1 MPTLAEELIEVRAA
15 YRRVCGQLAERDQE
29 AHDLRQQNEELQGKV
44 DALHARL
51 ERMTRRVYGW
61 SSERHH
67 PGQQVI
73 NLVFPEILVETPAPD
88 AAAAATTTTTTD
100 TTPTPVATPTAS
112 TAPSNPTAPVE
123 PPAPQRRPRTPG
135 SHPGRRRLP
144 TGSEV
149 VEQDLTV
156 PEHERLDAQGQPL
169 PFLGWRTSDKWDYR
183 PGIYLIRR
191 FRRAIYGKPFSV
203 AQDRI
208 VADMPAMLIPGGA
221 MTDAAVIRTVVDKF
235 ADHLPLYR
243 QQARA
248 DRCGFPL
255 SRATLVN
262 HVAVVAAAMTPM
274 VDALSEQVRQSPY
287 IHLDDTPVRMLDPG
301 RGHTATTR
309 IWVYRS
315 AAATVFRFSA
325 TREGRHP
332 ADFLADYRGHIV
344 ADGYAGHERLYGL
357 DKATHVA
364 CWAHARRK
372 FSEIKD
378 RYPLALALV
387 EDIQQLYAVEDAMR
401 LASDA
406 DRHRRRQEQSRAIL
420 DRIGERLDAAVA
432 GRLPASD
439 LGTAIDYTRTRWRQL
454 RRFLDH
460 GWLPIDNN
468 PAENAL
474 RPWAV
479 GRKNWLFFGSAAGG
493 ERAAIIATIIENCR
507 RQDLDPYAYLLD
519 TVAALHAGRTDY
531 TALTP
536 QAVAMQRD
544 AGAA

>member
-1 MPTLAEELIEVRAA
+1 MPTPAEELIEIRAA

-29 AHDLRQQNEELQGKV
+29 AHDLRQQNEDLQSKV
-44 DALHARL
+44 DALQSRL

-67 PGQQVI
+67 PNQQRI
-73 NLVFPEILVETPAPD
+73 DLGLPQILMETPTPAT
-88 AAAAATTTTTTD
+88 AASTNTAVPAAATSTSS
-100 TTPTPVATPTAS
+100 PAAS
-112 TAPSNPTAPVE
+112 DGS
-123 PPAPQRRPRTPG
+123 PAPQRRPRQPG

-144 TGSEV
+144 ASSEV

-156 PEHERLDAQGQPL
+156 PEHERLDEHGQPL

-191 FRRAIYGKPFSV
+191 FRRALYGRPFSV

-208 VADMPAMLIPGGA
+208 VADMPAMLIPRGA
-221 MTDAAVIRTVVDKF
+221 MTDAAVIHTVVEKF

-243 QQARA
+243 QEARA
-248 DRCGFPL
+248 GRCGFPL

-262 HVAVVAAAMTPM
+262 HVAVVAGAMAPI
-274 VDALSEQVRQSPY
+274 VAALSDQVRQSPY

-315 AAATVFRFSA
+315 PSATVFRFSA

-332 ADFLADYRGHIV
+332 ADFLTDYQGHIV

-387 EDIQQLYAVEDAMR
+387 EDIQRLYAVEEVVR
-401 LASDA
+401 WASDA
-406 DRHRRRQEQSRAIL
+406 DRHRLRQEQSRTII

-432 GRLPASD
+432 GRLPAAD
-439 LGTAIDYTRTRWRQL
+439 LGQAIDYTRKRWRQL

-479 GRKNWLFFGSAAGG
+479 GRKNWLFFGSEAGG
-493 ERAAIIATIIENCR
+493 ERAATIATIIENCR
-507 RQDLDPYAYLLD
+507 MQDLDPYRYLCE
-519 TVAALHAGRTDY
+519 TVTELHAGRTDY
-531 TALTP
+531 AALTP
-536 QAVAMQRD
+536 QAIAMQRD

>member
-1 MPTLAEELIEVRAA
+1 MSTPAEELIEVRAA
-15 YRRVCGQLAERDQE
+15 YRRVCGHLADRDQE
-29 AHDLRQQNEELQGKV
+29 VHDLRQHNEELQGKV
-44 DALHARL
+44 DALQARL

-67 PGQQVI
+67 PGQQRI
-73 NLVFPEILVETPAPD
+73 DLGLAEIQD
-88 AAAAATTTTTTD
+88 AAAAPDAPASAGDVTAITTVALTTTISSNSTSTD
-100 TTPTPVATPTAS
+100 GS
-112 TAPSNPTAPVE
+112 
-123 PPAPQRRPRTPG
+123 PAAQRRPRKPG

-144 TGSEV
+144 TSSEV

-156 PEHERLDAQGQPL
+156 PEHERLDEHGQPL

-191 FRRAIYGKPFSV
+191 LRRAIYGRPFSI

-208 VADMPAMLIPGGA
+208 VADMPTMLIPRGA
-221 MTDAAVIRTVVDKF
+221 MTDAAVIHTVVEKF

-243 QQARA
+243 QEARA
-248 DRCGFPL
+248 GRCGFPL

-262 HVAVVAAAMTPM
+262 HVAVVADAMAPL
-274 VDALSEQVRQSPY
+274 VASLSDQVRQSPY

-315 AAATVFRFSA
+315 PSATVFRFSA

-332 ADFLADYRGHIV
+332 ADFLGDYRGHVV

-387 EDIQQLYAVEDAMR
+387 EDIQRLYAVEDAAR
-401 LASDA
+401 LAPDA
-406 DRHRRRQEQSRAIL
+406 DRHRRRQEQSRAII
-420 DRIGERLDAAVA
+420 DRIGSRLDAAVA
-432 GRLPASD
+432 GRLPAAD
-439 LGTAIDYTRTRWRQL
+439 LGQAIDYTRKRWRQL

-479 GRKNWLFFGSAAGG
+479 GRKNWLFFGSPAGG
-493 ERAAIIATIIENCR
+493 ERAATIATIIENCR
-507 RQDLDPYAYLLD
+507 MQDLDPYRYLCD
-519 TVAALHAGRTDY
+519 TVAALHTGRTDY
-531 TALTP
+531 AALTP
-536 QAVAMQRD
+536 QAIARQRD